1 METTWTDPVH
11 SIELKSFFISE
22 EYGFVLEDPLTELPH
37 CYQPWMD
44 IANNLT
50 HLIKTHQLRDLVKK
64 MPLLSTLHLHGYRQL
79 RLAHLALGFI
89 TMGYV
94 WQEGLHQPAQAL
106 PKALAVPYCNV
117 SQAMGLPPILV
128 YADCVLANWRLKD
141 PSRPMEIGNL
151 DTIFS
156 FPGGESGKN
165 FFLVS
170 MLVEKSANSGIQGV
184 ISAVNAMVTFDISS
198 LHKALQ
204 RITLSL
210 KNMEEAFRIIHNH
223 VDPKIFHGT
232 FRIYLSGWR
241 DNPLLP
247 DGLWY
252 EGVREEPLRLS
263 GGSAA
268 QSSSIQSL
276 DTLLGIQHDLDSAG
290 FLRRMRS
297 YMPPSH
303 RQLIET
309 VAASPSLRSFVLS
322 SADPSLCQAYNT
334 CVSAL
339 VALRS
344 YHLNAVARYITVP
357 RQRGQTGPVAGCPF
371 RGACEGLSDRGTGG
385 SNPMTFL
392 KSVRDCTRKALITQH
407 VSLAEA

>member
-22 EYGFVLEDPLTELPH
+22 EYGFVLEDPLTELPR

-44 IANNLT
+44 VANNLT

-106 PKALAVPYCNV
+106 PRALAVPYCNV
-117 SQAMGLPPILV
+117 SQALGLPPILV

-276 DTLLGIQHDLDSAG
+276 DTLLGIQHDLDSDSRLSEANAE
-290 FLRRMRS
+290 LHA
-297 YMPPSH
+297 PVPSAADRDCS
-303 RQLIET
+303 RQ
-309 VAASPSLRSFVLS
+309 P
-322 SADPSLCQAYNT
+322 
-334 CVSAL
+334 VSAL
-339 VALRS
+339 LRAVQCRPLPLS
-344 YHLNAVARYITVP
+344 GVQHLRLCSGGTTELP
-357 RQRGQTGPVAGCPF
+357 PQRRGQVHHSAQAE
-371 RGACEGLSDRGTGG
+371 GANRTGG
-385 SNPMTFL
+385 GLPIPW
-392 KSVRDCTRKALITQH
+392 SVRGPQ
-407 VSLAEA
+407 